1 MDNGAGMADEAVAL
15 DTSSDA
21 FKNAAEEYMRGS
33 GLHKALEGE
42 REARKK
48 LEGQVKQFDG
58 IDPDEVRKVLADK
71 VKAEEERA
79 RAEGDFEKLLVQER
93 DKFAKELATRDEGT
107 KGLRRDLAGALIDSA
122 ATKAISK
129 FGGDSELLL
138 PHVQANTRLIEVN
151 GKHVAV
157 VLDEAGEPRL
167 APDAKTAT
175 DYMGVE
181 QLVGGWKEAG
191 KFAGAFAGTGASGGG
206 ASASTR
212 NGGAGTPRQIS
223 VEDSVRMPPDDLKA
237 GIQSGQLQVVG

>member
-1 MDNGAGMADEAVAL
+1 MADDDGAL
-15 DTSSDA
+15 DTSSEA
-21 FKNAAEEYMRGS
+21 FKTAAEEYMRGS

-42 REARKK
+42 RTARK
-48 LEGQVKQFDG
+48 EIEAQFKQFDG
-58 IDPDEVRKVLADK
+58 IDPDEVRKVLADR
-71 VKAEEERA
+71 VKAEQEKS
-79 RAEGDFEKLLVQER
+79 RAEGDFEKLLTQER
-93 DKFAKELATRDEGT
+93 DKFAKELSLRDEGA

-129 FGGDSELLL
+129 FNGDAELLL
-138 PHVQANTRLIEVN
+138 PHVQANTKLVEVN

-175 DYMGVE
+175 DYMGIE
-181 QLVGGWKEAG
+181 HLVSGWKGAG

-212 NGGAGTPRQIS
+212 NGGAGTPRRIS
-223 VEDSVRMPPDDLKA
+223 LDESVRMAPDELKA
-237 GIQSGQLQVVG
+237 GVLSGQLRVTD

>member
-1 MDNGAGMADEAVAL
+1 MADEGL
-15 DTSSDA
+15 DTSSET
-21 FKNAAEEYMRGS
+21 FKLAAEEYMRGS

-42 REARKK
+42 REARKR

-58 IDPDEVRKVLADK
+58 IDPSEVKKVLADRA
-71 VKAEEERA
+71 KAEQDQA
-79 RAEGDFEKLLVQER
+79 RAEGDFEKLLTQER
-93 DKFAKELATRDEGT
+93 DKFAKELATREEST

-122 ATKAISK
+122 ATKAIAK
-129 FGGDSELLL
+129 FSGDAELLL

-175 DYMGVE
+175 DYMGIE
-181 QLVGGWKEAG
+181 HLVSGWKGAG

-206 ASASTR
+206 ATASTR
-212 NGGAGTPRQIS
+212 NGGAGTPRRIS
-223 VEDSVRMPPDDLKA
+223 LDDSVRMPPDELKA
-237 GIQSGQLQVVG
+237 GVQSGQIQVTD